1 MKKLLLILLCL
12 PLIGLGQDQY
22 SKNSHVSI
30 SSRLEGSNYKFEYT
44 FKDHF
49 NQLHNIW
56 MTFDKENAH
65 KNIEKLGIPKYMFDS
80 YTIYENTEYERKKIL
95 SDGLYRKK
103 GNLLTV
109 DYNAVVNYYRSYF
122 ESVSNYL
129 IEYLQKEGKDSR
141 LNRIELVM
149 KFVQDIPYGVPTE
162 KDNYKYDDGIYAPHE
177 LLLRGY
183 GDCDSKTF
191 LFVCIV
197 SYMINTNDILFVR
210 NDNHVLSAIQ
220 SDKQHGTYFTH
231 KRNKYYICETAG
243 PGRSNFGY
251 GGDLDGSFYLEE
263 FELKQ

>member
-1 MKKLLLILLCL
+1 MKKLLLILLCV
-12 PLIGLGQDQY
+12 PLFGLAQDKY

-30 SSRLEGSNYKFEYT
+30 SSRLEGSNYKLEYT

-56 MTFDKENAH
+56 ITFDKENAH

-80 YTIYENTEYERKKIL
+80 YTVYENTEYERGKIL

-141 LNRIELVM
+141 LNRIELAM
-149 KFVQDIPYGVPTE
+149 KFVQDIPYGAPTE

-177 LLLRGY
+177 VLLRGY

-191 LFVCIV
+191 LFVCIM
-197 SYMINTNDILFVR
+197 SYMINSNEILFVK
-210 NDNHVLSAIQ
+210 NDNHVLSAIK
-220 SDKQHGTYFTH
+220 SDKQNGTYFTH
-231 KRNKYYICETAG
+231 KGNRYYICETAG
-243 PGRSNFGY
+243 PRRSNFGH
-251 GGDLDGSFYLEE
+251 GGHLDGGFYLEE